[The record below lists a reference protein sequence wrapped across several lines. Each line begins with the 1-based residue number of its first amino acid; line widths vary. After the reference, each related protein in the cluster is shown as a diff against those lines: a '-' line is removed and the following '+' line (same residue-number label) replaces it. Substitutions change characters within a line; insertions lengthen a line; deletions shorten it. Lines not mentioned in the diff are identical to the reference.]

1 MGAYDGS
8 DRDERELQACRAE
21 LRELLLEME
30 LHHERDSEAVFEEWW
45 RSKGNERRYF
55 ERKRQL
61 EIREETI
68 YRMRMLAEL
77 EPERQ
82 GDTAQGAGGTGGEEE

>member
-1 MGAYDGS
+1 MEAYEGS
-8 DRDERELQACRAE
+8 GRDERELQAIRAE

-30 LHHERDSEAVFEEWW
+30 LHHERDSEAAFEEWW
-45 RSKGNERRYF
+45 HGEGNEQRYF

-68 YRMRMLAEL
+68 YRMRMLADAEAL
-77 EPERQ
+77 SRR
-82 GDTAQGAGGTGGEEE
+82 